1 VHLNSMQPH
10 TRHDEIFRR
19 SPLGAP
25 SFSQRVTLP
34 GMRCRVR
41 AAGLAEAAQ
50 QSRLLVLDGDLLL
63 QYLSLPQHLQTQ
75 VCEYLCLLACIFVWV
90 QWARDSTCA
99 TVSCVRVMR
108 CVLCIQRIPASM
120 RASCDSLTCRV
131 WVRVRV
137 GEDEGDMT
145 PGRV

>member
-1 VHLNSMQPH
+1 MTKFSDAPRWVHPHSPNVLLSRACAVEFVRQGWQRRRNSRDSWYSTVICM
-10 TRHDEIFRR
+10 
-19 SPLGAP
+19 
-25 SFSQRVTLP
+25 
-34 GMRCRVR
+34 
-41 AAGLAEAAQ
+41 
-50 QSRLLVLDGDLLL
+50 LL

-120 RASCDSLTCRV
+120 RAPCDSLTCRV